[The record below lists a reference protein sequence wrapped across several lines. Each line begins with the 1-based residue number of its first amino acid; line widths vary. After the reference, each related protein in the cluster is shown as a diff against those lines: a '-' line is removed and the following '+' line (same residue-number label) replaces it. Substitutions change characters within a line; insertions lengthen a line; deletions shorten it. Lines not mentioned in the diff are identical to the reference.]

1 MDKLIEYTPLLG
13 SGVLVT
19 LSVAILA
26 LVLATAL
33 GALGAWAKLSR
44 DLAPRAIAQGYT
56 TIVRGVP
63 DLVLILLIYFGGQRI
78 LNGAGGLFGAGHMEI
93 SKFWAGVISIGFIY
107 GAYLT
112 ETFRGAYMAV
122 PRGQAEAARALGI
135 KPLAIL
141 WKVLLPQIMRVALP
155 GYGNVWLVLIK
166 STAVVSVIGLSD
178 LVGLADKAGKASR
191 QPFVFMA
198 AVILVYLA
206 ITWVSSQALR
216 YADFRANRGQRA

>member
-1 MDKLIEYTPLLG
+1 LDKLIEYTPLLG